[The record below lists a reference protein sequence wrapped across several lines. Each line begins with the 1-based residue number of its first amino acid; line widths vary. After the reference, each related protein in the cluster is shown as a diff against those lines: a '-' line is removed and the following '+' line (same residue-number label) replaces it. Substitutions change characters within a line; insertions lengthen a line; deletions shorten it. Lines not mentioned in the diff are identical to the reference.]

1 MAQNKFEQHIK
12 EELNRREIQPADN
25 AWNKISNKLEPPQNE
40 KKTRYIWLGVA
51 ASFAGLLII
60 STIYFNYDKTD
71 SNDSDTVVDTNKE
84 NLEIIEKDSNSL
96 AKEVEENQIANTE
109 VVTPTNTKEVYKKE
123 KVDRLEKEIK
133 KPIINEGNAIAI
145 VQPQQKVKN
154 DKVVFSQEE
163 IIQQKIAEVAAKV
176 DKLEQNE
183 NILTD
188 MEVDSLILQ
197 AQKEILQNK
206 IFRQDGSVDAMTLLN
221 EVEGELEKPLK
232 DKLFDLL
239 KKGILETKNALA
251 DSN

>member
-12 EELNRREIQPADN
+12 EELNRREIQPSDN
-25 AWNKISNKLEPPQNE
+25 AWNKISNKLEPPQKE
-40 KKTRYIWLGVA
+40 KKPRYMWLGVA

-71 SNDSDTVVDTNKE
+71 SNDSNTVVETNKE
-84 NLEIIEKDSNSL
+84 NIEIIERDSNSL

-109 VVTPTNTKEVYKKE
+109 VVTPSNSKEGYKKE
-123 KVDRLEKEIK
+123 KVERLEKEIK
-133 KPIINEGNAIAI
+133 KPIINEDNAMAI
-145 VQPQQKVKN
+145 VQTQQKVKN

-163 IIQQKIAEVAAKV
+163 IIQQKIAEVVAKV
-176 DKLEQNE
+176 DKLEKDSST
-183 NILTD
+183 LTD
-188 MEVDSLILQ
+188 LEVDALILQ

-206 IFRQDGSVDAMTLLN
+206 IFRQDRSVDAMALLN
-221 EVEGELEKPLK
+221 EVEGELERPLK

>member
-1 MAQNKFEQHIK
+1 MAPNKFEQHIK
-12 EELNRREIQPADN
+12 EELNRREIEPSDN
-25 AWNKISNKLEPPQNE
+25 AWNKISNKLEPAQKE
-40 KKTRYIWLGVA
+40 KKTRYIWLGIA
-51 ASFAGLLII
+51 ASFTGLLII
-60 STIYFNYDKTD
+60 STIYFNYDTTD
-71 SNDSDTVVDTNKE
+71 SNDSDTVVETNKK
-84 NLEIIEKDSNSL
+84 NHEIIEKDSNSL
-96 AKEVEENQIANTE
+96 AKEVEENEIANTE
-109 VVTPTNTKEVYKKE
+109 VVTPTNTKEVNKKE
-123 KVDRLEKEIK
+123 KVERLEKEIK

-206 IFRQDGSVDAMTLLN
+206 IFRQDGSVDAMALLN